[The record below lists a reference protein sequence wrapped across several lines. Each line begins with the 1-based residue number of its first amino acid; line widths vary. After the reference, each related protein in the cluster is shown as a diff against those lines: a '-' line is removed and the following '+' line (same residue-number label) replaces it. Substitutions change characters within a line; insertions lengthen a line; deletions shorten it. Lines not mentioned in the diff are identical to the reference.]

1 MNIYKES
8 QKFTQQ
14 WLFLTIFVI
23 LSAISYAIV
32 QQVFLNHPFGSKPMP
47 NSMLILS
54 FLFVTVLMILQ
65 YAIRL
70 ITIASDKEILIK
82 FVPFLTKKIS
92 CSDIKT
98 LELVEYQFLGYGI
111 RKSFKYGTVYN
122 INGNKGLF
130 IEQVNGKKFL
140 IGTQNEEE
148 LKLFVNSLKILLKLI

>member
-14 WLFLTIFVI
+14 WLFLIPFAV
-23 LSAISYAIV
+23 LSTISYAIV
-32 QQVFLNHPFGSKPMP
+32 QQVFLKHPFGTKPMP
-47 NSMLILS
+47 NFMLIIS
-54 FLFVTVLMILQ
+54 FLFVIVLIVLQ
-65 YAIRL
+65 YTIRL
-70 ITIASDKEILIK
+70 TTIVSDKEIIIK

-92 CSDIKT
+92 CSEIKN

-140 IGTQNEEE
+140 VGTQNEEE
-148 LKLFVNSLKILLKLI
+148 LKLFVNNLRNLLKLM